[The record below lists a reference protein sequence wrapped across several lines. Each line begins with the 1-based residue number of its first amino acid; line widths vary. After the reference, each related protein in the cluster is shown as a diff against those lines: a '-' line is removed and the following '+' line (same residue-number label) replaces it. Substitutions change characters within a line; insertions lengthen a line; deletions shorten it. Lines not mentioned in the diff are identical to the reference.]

1 MYHSYPE
8 LTTTIGATSED
19 KLLCFYEGRIVL
31 ITPLTMKQQSVSHID
46 NQNQN
51 CNPFFVNTTVIN
63 QEMQNSDEGVDRK
76 SCNQRKPK

>member
-1 MYHSYPE
+1 
-8 LTTTIGATSED
+8 
-19 KLLCFYEGRIVL
+19 
-31 ITPLTMKQQSVSHID
+31 MKQQSVSHID
-46 NQNQN
+46 NQN